1 MGNMVHASLFTGI
14 GGFDLAALWM
24 EWVNLFQCE
33 IDPYCLQLLN
43 QHFPNTK
50 KHEDIRH
57 TDFTVYRGLVDV
69 LSGGFPCQPYS
80 TAGERRGDQDSRH
93 LWPENTRAIREIQP
107 GYVLGENV
115 RGLTNWNAGLVFD
128 QVQSDLEAEGYE
140 VTPFLL
146 PAAGIGAPHE
156 RYRIFFVA
164 YSHVYND
171 RNKDRRRN
179 KKTEGLQEVNRSQYQ
194 SAGEFGR
201 ANIKNEEHGTTSHP
215 EGIRERESTNQN
227 FPQSDGRAP
236 GAIFGSSS
244 ECIITN
250 TNGNK
255 RPERGMYPE
264 GFGEAKRYFSTFDAR
279 TFRQTWENFP
289 TEPPLCRGND
299 GIPSRLDRI
308 AANKHR
314 AERLKGLGNAVVPQ
328 LAYQIFKAI
337 QQFDNLTFNNG
348 TPL

>member
-1 MGNMVHASLFTGI
+1 MDKMVHSSFFTGI

-24 EWVNLFQCE
+24 EWINLFQCE

-43 QHFPNTK
+43 KHFPNTK
-50 KHEDIRH
+50 KHADIRE

-80 TAGERRGDQDSRH
+80 TAGERRGNQDSRH
-93 LWPENTRAIREIQP
+93 LWPENLRGIREIQP

-115 RGLTNWNAGLVFD
+115 RGLTNWNAGLVFN
-128 QVQSDLEAEGYE
+128 QVQADLEAEGYE

-146 PAAGIGAPHE
+146 PAAGVGAPHE

-164 YSHVYND
+164 YSHLYND
-171 RNKDRRRN
+171 RNKDRRRRAEAERIQEIN
-179 KKTEGLQEVNRSQYQ
+179 RTEYQ
-194 SAGEFGR
+194 PSGELGR
-201 ANIKNEEHGTTSHP
+201 ANIKNEERGATSNP
-215 EGIRERESTNQN
+215 QSIREREPANQTY
-227 FPQSDGRAP
+227 PQSDGRAP
-236 GAIFGSSS
+236 GAIFGSGS

-250 TNGNK
+250 TNSNE
-255 RPERGMYPE
+255 RSERGMYTE
-264 GFGEAKRYFSTFDAR
+264 GIQTTGGHPGTFDAR

-289 TEPPLCRGND
+289 IEPPLCRGND
-299 GIPSRLDRI
+299 GISSRMDRI

-314 AERLKGLGNAVVPQ
+314 TERLKGLGNAVVPQ

-337 QQFDNLTFNNG
+337 QEFDDQLIF
-348 TPL
+348 